1 VTSSAAAKLLNLY
14 PRKGCIAVGSDADI
28 VIWNANN
35 LRTITKKT
43 QHQAADFNIFEG
55 QKVTGAAEFVLCGG
69 KIVVAEYQLNAFPG
83 TGQFIE
89 APTFPA
95 ICYDKITEVDNKPG
109 PLAVERADVPTDD
122 VDGPADN
129 KGTFGLTTPRG
140 YCQQEVFNK
149 KLGIYQRPLSA
160 HGVRNQQ
167 DSSFSLAGPRKL
179 HQSNGEE
186 EMVAS
191 PRRAA
196 VKVNAPPGG
205 QGGAFW

>member
-1 VTSSAAAKLLNLY
+1 MYINEYSAK
-14 PRKGCIAVGSDADI
+14 IA
-28 VIWNANN
+28 NA
-35 LRTITKKT
+35 
-43 QHQAADFNIFEG
+43 
-55 QKVTGAAEFVLCGG
+55 C
-69 KIVVAEYQLNAFPG
+69 PG
-83 TGQFIE
+83 TGQFIK
-89 APTFPA
+89 APTLPA
-95 ICYDKITEVDNKPG
+95 VCYDKIKEADNKPR
-109 PLAVERADVPTDD
+109 PVAVERADVPTDD
-122 VDGPADN
+122 VDGPVDN
-129 KGTFGLTTPRG
+129 KATFGLTTPRG